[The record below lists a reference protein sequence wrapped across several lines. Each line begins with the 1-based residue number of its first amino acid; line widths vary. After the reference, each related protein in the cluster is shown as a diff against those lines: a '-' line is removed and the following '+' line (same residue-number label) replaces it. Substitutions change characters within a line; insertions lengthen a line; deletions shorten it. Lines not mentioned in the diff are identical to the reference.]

1 MKKEYDF
8 SKAKKN
14 PYAAKLKKQI
24 SIRLDANII
33 EYFKDLAEEF
43 DMPYQI
49 LMNLYLKE
57 CALDQKRPK
66 LSWVNRSGKSEK
78 K

>member
-14 PYAAKLKKQI
+14 PYSAKLKKQI

-33 EYFKDLAEEF
+33 DYFKDLAEEF

-57 CALDQKRPK
+57 CTLDQKRPK
-66 LSWVNRSGKSEK
+66 LSWVNSSGKSDK